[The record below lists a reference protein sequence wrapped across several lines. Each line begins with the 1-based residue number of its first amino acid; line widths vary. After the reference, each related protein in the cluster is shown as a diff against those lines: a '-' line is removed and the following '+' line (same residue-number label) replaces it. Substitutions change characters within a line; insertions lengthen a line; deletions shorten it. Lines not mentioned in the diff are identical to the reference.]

1 VQRLSN
7 AHDKLQDEYEQ
18 LVVTDIGG
26 SYYAYF
32 KILTQT
38 EENHGNSQSG

>member
-7 AHDKLQDEYEQ
+7 THDKLQDEYEQ
-18 LVVTDIGG
+18 LVGTDIGG

-32 KILTQT
+32 KILNQT
-38 EENHGNSQSG
+38 EENYGNPQSG